1 MIKWKLNEVMA
12 KKRISNRKLAQLI
25 QVHENSVYRLRKTD
39 IMPRLT
45 AEKLNN
51 LCQALDCTTADLI
64 DYIPD

>member
-1 MIKWKLNEVMA
+1 MIKWNLNEVMA
-12 KKRISNRKLAQLI
+12 KKRISNRKLAKLI

-45 AEKLNN
+45 AEKLNS
-51 LCQALDCTTADLI
+51 LCQALDCTPSDLI